1 MNERLPSG
9 LAVLCLLG
17 QLLSLRHR
25 QGRSQAGEGFCRP
38 SSLSG
43 CLSRRAVSSSVR
55 TGNCSICARYA
66 RTDTPSLSST
76 NSFPTPVRGQRTY
89 RSRKPPAFS
98 RCPGHNRG
106 RPRRGSHS
114 IELRLASAAFV
125 ASNDSACSP
134 IALPTSVDESPSGV
148 GQQPFVDWVT
158 SSKLRSRDRVDKPPR
173 ENSSCH
179 PRVPRPAVASDG
191 EEAGTALHTILDI
204 TDRWAHGNYPAARPS
219 HVPRTTDGFVETATD
234 VRALSNQERR
244 D

>member
-1 MNERLPSG
+1 MLVLIHRRCRRRTRFPRRCAVREHIDLASRL
-9 LAVLCLLG
+9 
-17 QLLSLRHR
+17 
-25 QGRSQAGEGFCRP
+25 RSQGV
-38 SSLSG
+38 L
-43 CLSRRAVSSSVR
+43 
-55 TGNCSICARYA
+55 
-66 RTDTPSLSST
+66 
-76 NSFPTPVRGQRTY
+76 
-89 RSRKPPAFS
+89 
-98 RCPGHNRG
+98 GHNRG

-204 TDRWAHGNYPAARPS
+204 TDRWAHGNYRAARPS